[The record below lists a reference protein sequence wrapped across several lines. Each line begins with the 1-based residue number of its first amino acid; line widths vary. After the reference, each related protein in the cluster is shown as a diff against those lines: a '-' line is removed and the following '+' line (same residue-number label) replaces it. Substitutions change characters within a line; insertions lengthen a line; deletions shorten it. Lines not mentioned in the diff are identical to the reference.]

1 MDPPGRPR
9 DRDRAITCTYVP
21 GTSRYARSEAPGRSQ
36 PASGKT
42 KRETWTSRTDLII
55 PRTPHRHRR
64 DRAGAAAAVGARAAA
79 RARSPAFPLVFYHVF
94 WPFAFPHE
102 AYPRGQESGP
112 PAPARHAP
120 RRIPPRQLDVLRLPS
135 HAVRVWSASPLGTPW
150 SARRG
155 LTGVAQ
161 AVFHIVYL
169 PVLTPI
175 LRFYGASPYA
185 CCTLDVRVPCAPPL
199 LEPLCDCDCDCCC
212 CCWSQSSAA

>member
-1 MDPPGRPR
+1 MFFGLLLFHTRHILGDRSQDPPP
-9 DRDRAITCTYVP
+9 
-21 GTSRYARSEAPGRSQ
+21 
-36 PASGKT
+36 
-42 KRETWTSRTDLII
+42 
-55 PRTPHRHRR
+55 
-64 DRAGAAAAVGARAAA
+64 
-79 RARSPAFPLVFYHVF
+79 
-94 WPFAFPHE
+94 
-102 AYPRGQESGP
+102 
-112 PAPARHAP
+112 PARHAP

-135 HAVRVWSASPLGTPW
+135 HAGVVGLAGLGTPW

>member
-1 MDPPGRPR
+1 MDPPGRTR

-135 HAVRVWSASPLGTPW
+135 HARAGVVGLAARDAVVRAPRPH
-150 SARRG
+150 RRR
-155 LTGVAQ
+155 TG
-161 AVFHIVYL
+161 
-169 PVLTPI
+169 
-175 LRFYGASPYA
+175 
-185 CCTLDVRVPCAPPL
+185 RV
-199 LEPLCDCDCDCCC
+199 
-212 CCWSQSSAA
+212 SHRNSYTYRY

>member
-1 MDPPGRPR
+1 MDPPGRTR

-21 GTSRYARSEAPGRSQ
+21 GTSRYARSEAPGRIQ

-55 PRTPHRHRR
+55 PRTAPPPARPGRR
-64 DRAGAAAAVGARAAA
+64 AAVGARAAA

-112 PAPARHAP
+112 PAPRAP
-120 RRIPPRQLDVLRLPS
+120 RASPDTPS
-135 HAVRVWSASPLGTPW
+135 PTRRAALAVTHAVRVWSASPLGTPW

>member
-1 MDPPGRPR
+1 MFFGLLLFHTRHILGDRSQDPP
-9 DRDRAITCTYVP
+9 
-21 GTSRYARSEAPGRSQ
+21 
-36 PASGKT
+36 
-42 KRETWTSRTDLII
+42 
-55 PRTPHRHRR
+55 
-64 DRAGAAAAVGARAAA
+64 
-79 RARSPAFPLVFYHVF
+79 
-94 WPFAFPHE
+94 
-102 AYPRGQESGP
+102 P
-112 PAPARHAP
+112 PARLAGYPLANSTCCACRHM
-120 RRIPPRQLDVLRLPS
+120 
-135 HAVRVWSASPLGTPW
+135 RVWSASPLGRTPW

>member
-1 MDPPGRPR
+1 MDPPGRTR

-64 DRAGAAAAVGARAAA
+64 DRAGARRSA

-102 AYPRGQESGP
+102 AYPREQESGP
-112 PAPARHAP
+112 PAPRAP
-120 RRIPPRQLDVLRLPS
+120 RASPDTPS
-135 HAVRVWSASPLGTPW
+135 PTRRAALAVTCRAAAGGVWSASPLGTPW